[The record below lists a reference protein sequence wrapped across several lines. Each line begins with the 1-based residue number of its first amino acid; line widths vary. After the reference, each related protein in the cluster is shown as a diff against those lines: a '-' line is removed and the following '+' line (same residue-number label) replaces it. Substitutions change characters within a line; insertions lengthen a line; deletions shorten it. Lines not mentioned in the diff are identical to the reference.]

1 METEIVSNI
10 YLIRHGLT
18 EGNVKNWCYGGL
30 DIPLLEEG
38 IQGIKDRVEQ
48 KVYPHHENASFY
60 TSALQRTKQT
70 FNLIYGDIACI
81 AVENF
86 NEFHFGEFEG
96 KNIEELR
103 AYEPF
108 MEWSR
113 DKTGDREAPGGESYN
128 GFRRRVL
135 AGWEKLVELHKA
147 KEPENRAAG
156 YPTASVVVCHGGVI
170 SVIMDA
176 LFPEANR
183 RLFGWTPEPGH
194 GYAIRM
200 EGGVPGGYE
209 AF

>member
-1 METEIVSNI
+1 MEAETISNI

-38 IQGIKDRVEQ
+38 IQGIKDRVAQ
-48 KVYPHHENASFY
+48 NAYPDHEDADFY
-60 TSALQRTKQT
+60 TSTLQRTKQT
-70 FNLIYGDIACI
+70 LNLIYGDIACI
-81 AVENF
+81 AVEDF

-103 AYEPF
+103 GYEPF
-108 MEWSR
+108 LEWSR
-113 DKTGDREAPGGESYN
+113 DKTGDRSAPGGESYN

-135 AGWEKLVELHKA
+135 AGWDKLVQLQNK
-147 KEPENRAAG
+147 KEPTSEG
-156 YPTASVVVCHGGVI
+156 LTASVVVCHGGVI

-176 LFPEANR
+176 IFPEANR
-183 RLFGWTPEPGH
+183 KLFGWTPDPGH

-200 EGGVPGGYE
+200 QDGDPCDYE